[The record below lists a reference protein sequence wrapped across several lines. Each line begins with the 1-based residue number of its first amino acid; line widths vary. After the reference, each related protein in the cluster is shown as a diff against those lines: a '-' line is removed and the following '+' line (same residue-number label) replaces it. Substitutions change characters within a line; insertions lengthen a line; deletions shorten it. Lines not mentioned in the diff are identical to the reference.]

1 MQNFQFYDYYTNKRI
16 SSNSGTNE
24 IHSKLNAELGS
35 VWYYCLLA
43 ESSRVMHQDGPS
55 VTWTASLLI
64 KLTNEIKSG
73 FCVSAMRTIT
83 RGSKATGS
91 AEEGFEREREREWG
105 LGERCSPVR
114 DCTLFDFA
122 WWMID
127 YLWKVLWKFTDVLW
141 VQANWDSRLDP
152 KLHLFL
158 IPRVMNLTATDKIK
172 RNSNN
177 MVSLSQPIYPLLFYL
192 HVYTYLYTYFISLFS
207 VVLLNNSTFSF

>member
-91 AEEGFEREREREWG
+91 AEEGFERERERENEVWG
-105 LGERCSPVR
+105 KDAVLCVTALSLILPDGWLIICGKCCGNSQMFFEFKQTGIVAWIPNCI
-114 DCTLFDFA
+114 CFLFPGS
-122 WWMID
+122 WIW
-127 YLWKVLWKFTDVLW
+127 LL
-141 VQANWDSRLDP
+141 
-152 KLHLFL
+152 
-158 IPRVMNLTATDKIK
+158 LTK
-172 RNSNN
+172 
-177 MVSLSQPIYPLLFYL
+177 
-192 HVYTYLYTYFISLFS
+192 
-207 VVLLNNSTFSF
+207 